1 MRHQLLALFL
11 CLLAIPA
18 MAGTNL
24 TYQGRLEASGTPYT
38 GSVPMEFQL
47 YDSETGGSPVGPT
60 LTRSS
65 VEVTDGLFQVDLD
78 FGAVFGGTRWLQI
91 IVDGSVL
98 GARQRVSPT
107 PTAIRADTLDGL
119 DSTAFQRAFE
129 RTIVVSPVGTSE
141 QNGTALLNAVAGITG
156 ATASNPVLVLIEPG
170 TYSLDQ
176 ALDVPSNVHIKGAG
190 QGVTRLTRT
199 GSIDLF
205 SFQAIELSSSTSLE
219 GLSVLAFGGGSTR
232 MRAIAFRQSGEA
244 RIHRVTARA
253 QGADDNNY
261 AIEALYNDS
270 GSSLL
275 VISES
280 TLEGDGGTRSAGV
293 AAPFEAAL
301 EIRNSTLIATG
312 AGTGSDG
319 MRARGAASR
328 LVDSQVSSDGTGVMS
343 DGGNLVVRNCEIF
356 GQSTGA
362 NGELAIF
369 DSRVEGVD
377 FRALTSSGGST
388 TTAANTQLIG
398 TVVATDCVATYDGN
412 FTFHAEGCP

>member
-1 MRHQLLALFL
+1 MRYISIVVLL
-11 CLLAIPA
+11 CLFCASVA
-18 MAGTNL
+18 ASTNL
-24 TYQGRLEASGTPYT
+24 TYQGRLDASGTPFNGT
-38 GSVPMEFQL
+38 VAMQFQL
-47 YDSETGGSPVGPT
+47 YDSQTGGNPVGPT

-65 VEVTDGLFQVDLD
+65 VAVTDGLFQVDLD

-91 IVDGSVL
+91 TVDGNPLDS
-98 GARQRVSPT
+98 RQRVSPT

-156 ATASNPVLVLIEPG
+156 ASVSNPVLVLIEPG

-176 ALDVPSNVHIKGAG
+176 ALVVPSNVHIKGAG
-190 QGVTRLTRT
+190 QEVTRITRT

-205 SFQAIELSSSTSLE
+205 SFEAVELSSSTSLE

-232 MRAIAFRQSGEA
+232 MRAIAFGQSGEA
-244 RIHRVTARA
+244 KIHRVTARA

-261 AIEALYNDS
+261 AIEARYNDS

-275 VISES
+275 VISGS

-319 MRARGAASR
+319 LRARGAASR
-328 LVDSQVSSDGTGVMS
+328 LVDSQVTSDGTGVMS

-356 GQSTGA
+356 GQDTGA

-369 DSRVEGVD
+369 DSRVEGID
-377 FRALTSSGGST
+377 SRALTASGGST

-398 TVVATDCVATYDGN
+398 TVVATDCVATYDGSLN
-412 FTFHAEGCP
+412 FYAEGCP